1 MKPGSSSTM
10 PPVARSLV
18 DCQPDA
24 ALSIALRHKSIR
36 HSDVLLLA
44 RGRGRVGGRSPI
56 RRPTDCGIRKVS
68 PNTRIIH

>member
-1 MKPGSSSTM
+1 MKPGSSSSM

-24 ALSIALRHKSIR
+24 APSIALRHKSIR

-44 RGRGRVGGRSPI
+44 RGEGVGGRSPI
-56 RRPTDCGIRKVS
+56 RRPADCGIRKVS